1 MVGCPGLAWVL
12 PVGLG
17 LLASTAASTGGTGP
31 GCQEEA
37 TRGEDY
43 MGTMNTTAGNL
54 TCQAWSATE
63 PHSHR
68 KTDVGEHNYCRNPGG
83 RREGVYC
90 LTMDPSTRWQL
101 CPVPLC
107 GTGMKPLMLGIPW
120 QAALLLVPPRPPDYP
135 APPPGSPAPMDNRS
149 ITCMYKDVFSLVW
162 PLLRVS
168 QVEECC
174 CGECGPSLV
183 CSSDST
189 WQLSDPCLQPT
200 CGGSSC
206 VYKLAQYGVNP
217 SPQ

>member
-1 MVGCPGLAWVL
+1 MVGSPGLAWVL

-17 LLASTAASTGGTGP
+17 LLASTAASTGATGP

-90 LTMDPSTRWQL
+90 LTMDPNTRWQY
-101 CPVPLC
+101 CPLPLC
-107 GTGMKPLMLGIPW
+107 GTGK
-120 QAALLLVPPRPPDYP
+120 
-135 APPPGSPAPMDNRS
+135 
-149 ITCMYKDVFSLVW
+149 KDPF
-162 PLLRVS
+162 P
-168 QVEECC
+168 
-174 CGECGPSLV
+174 
-183 CSSDST
+183 
-189 WQLSDPCLQPT
+189 
-200 CGGSSC
+200 
-206 VYKLAQYGVNP
+206 
-217 SPQ
+217 